1 MKIILKIR
9 MLKTRVKL
17 SFIFVM
23 QIDWVLGE
31 VKKAVKSAGIE
42 EETIIMVSSD
52 NGSFMYRLNPDRPD
66 HTDDPTIQGYR
77 AENHKA
83 NGNLRGT
90 KGSPKN

>member
-9 MLKTRVKL
+9 MLKIRVKL

-42 EETIIMVSSD
+42 KETIIMVSSD

-66 HTDDPTIQGYR
+66 HTDEHNFRTLGCYR
-77 AENHKA
+77 ELLS
-83 NGNLRGT
+83 GVF
-90 KGSPKN
+90 S